1 MFAERENDSHGRST
15 TFVYQWKD
23 QDKRSGNDNI
33 FTAKNVQ
40 TMCEIEH
47 TLLAH
52 EGKSVGPV
60 GYEGKSADFTDF
72 CTLVYTTANETEKS
86 TKCKGQ
92 SLTPAGAIYTALT
105 GKAYSK
111 DCVELED
118 EEVQT
123 AALCRFYFHFIGDQ
137 DKMKEAAKVIQ
148 EPVCA
153 CLSE

>member
-1 MFAERENDSHGRST
+1 MFAEREADSVGRST
-15 TFVYQWKD
+15 SFIYQWKD
-23 QDKRSGNDNI
+23 ADKRSRNADI

-40 TMCEIEH
+40 TMCKIEH

-52 EGKSVGPV
+52 KGKSAGPV
-60 GYEGKSADFTDF
+60 GYEGRSADFTDF
-72 CTLVYTTANETEKS
+72 CTLVYTTANATEES

-111 DCVELED
+111 DCVKLED

-123 AALCRFYFHFIGDQ
+123 AALCLFYFHYIGDQ
-137 DKMKEAAKVIQ
+137 DKMKEAANVILRT
-148 EPVCA
+148 CL